1 MKMKLLLITAVA
13 ALAMLPSLTM
23 AQEKGATKLM
33 KLQTVQDL
41 QQVEAGD
48 TIIMSCPKCQDTFA
62 TVVTKPMKGM
72 QPDQIKTV
80 VQHLCPTCSTA
91 IKTEGVGKNAKDKLV
106 HTCNTCGST
115 EVTCCLMNKDGGT
128 TMGME
133 DKK

>member
-13 ALAMLPSLTM
+13 VLALLPSLTM

-41 QQVEAGD
+41 QQVEVGD

-80 VQHLCPTCSTA
+80 VQHLCPTCSTT
-91 IKTEGVGKNAKDKLV
+91 IKTEGVGKHTKDTLV
-106 HTCNTCGST
+106 HTCNTCGSAD
-115 EVTCCLMNKDGGT
+115 VSCCLMKKDGGA
-128 TMGME
+128 TMGMG
-133 DKK
+133 DKQ